1 MESAA
6 DCVVKET
13 VENAIHEALC
23 VKDCLF
29 ETLYG
34 DFIPA
39 DGWGSGRRVR

>member
-1 MESAA
+1 MKTAVV
-6 DCVVKET
+6 DGRWCVVKET

-39 DGWGSGRRVR
+39 DG